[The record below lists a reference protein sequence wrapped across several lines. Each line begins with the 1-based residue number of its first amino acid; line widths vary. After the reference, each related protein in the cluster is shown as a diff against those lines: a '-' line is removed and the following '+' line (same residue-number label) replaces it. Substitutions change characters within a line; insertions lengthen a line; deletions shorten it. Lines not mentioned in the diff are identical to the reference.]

1 MIKLCVVTGSRAEY
15 GLLKPVLDRVGQD
28 PDFKLQIIAT
38 GSHLDTRY
46 GHSCEDMESSGIMID
61 EKIEMNLA
69 SDTSLGICKSM
80 GLEMISLSE
89 AYQRLK
95 PDMVLLL
102 GDRYEIFAAASAA
115 VICNIPIAHI
125 HGGEITRGAY
135 DDSMRHAI
143 SKMSY
148 LHFTSTME
156 YRKRVIQLGEAPD
169 RVYWV
174 GALGIENMKTIK
186 LLTSQELE
194 KKLRISLA
202 PPIALV
208 TFHPA
213 TLDQESSSSQFKPL
227 EDALLHFP
235 DLFVV
240 FTKSNSDTGGNR
252 INEMIDAYVSRN
264 PNKSA
269 VFPSLGSQ
277 NYLSLMNCCQA
288 VIGNSSSGIL
298 EAPFLKVPSVNI
310 GNRQEGRIAPAS
322 VISCGSSV
330 NEIVAA
336 IQEALAFDRYKE
348 KAPNPYEGLDTSKQI
363 VSIMKQ
369 TFKKGIHLEKHFY
382 DVEWRM

>member
-1 MIKLCVVTGSRAEY
+1 MIKLCVVTGNRAEY
-15 GLLKPVLDRVGQD
+15 GLLKPVLDRVRQD
-28 PDFKLQIIAT
+28 PDFRLQIIAT

-46 GHSCEDMESSGIMID
+46 GHGCEDMENNGITIN

-69 SDTSLGICKSM
+69 SDSSLGICKSM
-80 GLEMISLSE
+80 GLELISLSE

-135 DDSMRHAI
+135 DDSLRHAI

-174 GALGIENMKTIK
+174 GALGIENIKTMK
-186 LLTSQELE
+186 LLTRQELE
-194 KKLRISLA
+194 EKLRISLA
-202 PPIALV
+202 PPVALV

-213 TLDQESSSSQFKPL
+213 TLDQESPWGQFKPL

-235 DLFVV
+235 DLFII

-252 INEMIDAYVSRN
+252 INEMIDAYASRN
-264 PNKSA
+264 PDKSA

-298 EAPFLKVPSVNI
+298 EAPFLKIPSVNI
-310 GNRQEGRIAPAS
+310 GNRQAGRIAPAS
-322 VISCGSSV
+322 VISCGYSV

-336 IQEALAFDRYKE
+336 VQKALSFERYQEE
-348 KAPNPYEGLDTSKQI
+348 APNPYEGMETSKQI
-363 VSIMKQ
+363 VSVIKQ
-369 TFKKGIHLEKHFY
+369 AFKKGIQLEKHFY
-382 DVEWRM
+382 DMEWRL

>member
-1 MIKLCVVTGSRAEY
+1 MIKLCVVTGNRAEY
-15 GLLKPVLDRVGQD
+15 GLLKPVMDCVGQD
-28 PDFKLQIIAT
+28 PDFKLQVIAT

-46 GHSCEDMESSGIMID
+46 EQGEDIEKSGINID

-102 GDRYEIFAAASAA
+102 GDRYEIFTAASAA
-115 VICNIPIAHI
+115 LICNIPIAHI
-125 HGGEITRGAY
+125 HGGEITRGSY

-148 LHFTSTME
+148 LHFTSTKE
-156 YRKRVIQLGEAPD
+156 YRNRVIQLGEAPD
-169 RVYWV
+169 RVHWV

-186 LLTSQELE
+186 RLTRQELE
-194 KKLRISLA
+194 EKLKISLV

-213 TLDQESSSSQFKPL
+213 TLDHDSAPAQFQPL
-227 EDALLHFP
+227 EEALLHFP

-240 FTKSNSDTGGNR
+240 FTKSNTDTGGNQINGR
-252 INEMIDAYVSRN
+252 IGAYVSRN
-264 PNKSA
+264 PEKSA
-269 VFPSLGSQ
+269 VFPSLGVQ
-277 NYLSLMNCCQA
+277 NYLSLMNCCQV
-288 VIGNSSSGIL
+288 VIGNSSSGII

-310 GNRQEGRIAPAS
+310 GSRQAGRITPSS

-330 NEIVAA
+330 SDIVAA
-336 IQEALAFDRYKE
+336 VQKALTFDRHKE
-348 KAPNPYEGLDTSKQI
+348 EAPNPYEGQETSKQI
-363 VSIMKQ
+363 VSIIKES
-369 TFKKGIHLEKHFY
+369 FEKGIHLEKNFY
-382 DVEWRM
+382 DVEWRL